1 MRRPAVDGVAGVLGI
16 EDEGERPASPL
27 RLVGIL
33 ERGLP
38 IGALDRVSRAV
49 APADARFKHRIVPRA
64 TLARRKATEDA
75 DEQRLSSEE
84 SGRLARVAGLWAMAM
99 DVWGGEEE
107 TRAFLFRPHPL
118 LEGRPPVDVVL
129 GSDLRRPPSG
139 GHPGTAA
146 PRLGRLTKA

>member
-1 MRRPAVDGVAGVLGI
+1 MRPALDGFTDVLGV
-16 EDEGERPASPL
+16 EDGDERPASPL
-27 RLVGIL
+27 RLVAIL

-38 IGALDRVSRAV
+38 VGALDRVSRAV

-64 TLARRKATEDA
+64 TLARRRTGEGD
-75 DEQRLSSEE
+75 RLSADE

-107 TRAFLFRPHPL
+107 ARAFLFRPHPL

-129 GSDLRRPPSG
+129 GSDLGARLVEDI
-139 GHPGTAA
+139 
-146 PRLGRLTKA
+146 LGRLRHGSAA

>member
-1 MRRPAVDGVAGVLGI
+1 MRPAVDGVAGVLGVRGG
-16 EDEGERPASPL
+16 DEHPASAL
-27 RLVGIL
+27 RLATML

-38 IGALDRVSRAV
+38 VGALDRVSRAV

-64 TLARRKATEDA
+64 TLARRKAND

-107 TRAFLFRPHPL
+107 ARAFLFRPHPL
-118 LEGRPPVDVVL
+118 LEGRPPIDVVL
-129 GSDLRRPPSG
+129 GSDLGARLVEDI
-139 GHPGTAA
+139 
-146 PRLGRLTKA
+146 LGRLRYGSAA